1 MQADIDRIEG
11 QAEQDIKDEE
21 RLQQFNIRERTAN
34 LAELTQ
40 KTNEE
45 LKRKELSILEDSEF
59 NKLKIARLERA
70 RKNKE
75 NDRKYNLNLT
85 KLDVEIGKLEQ
96 SIGEAQAK
104 ILNDQEFKALMA
116 SGEFRLA
123 EEAARRAGIDVDTIN
138 YLRNILSQED
148 ATKVQSASQAS
159 PPEDP
164 VPLQQNIR
172 ALKAQAQKLRDQK

>member
-1 MQADIDRIEG
+1 
-11 QAEQDIKDEE
+11 
-21 RLQQFNIRERTAN
+21 
-34 LAELTQ
+34 
-40 KTNEE
+40 
-45 LKRKELSILEDSEF
+45 
-59 NKLKIARLERA
+59 
-70 RKNKE
+70 
-75 NDRKYNLNLT
+75 
-85 KLDVEIGKLEQ
+85 
-96 SIGEAQAK
+96 
-104 ILNDQEFKALMA
+104 MA